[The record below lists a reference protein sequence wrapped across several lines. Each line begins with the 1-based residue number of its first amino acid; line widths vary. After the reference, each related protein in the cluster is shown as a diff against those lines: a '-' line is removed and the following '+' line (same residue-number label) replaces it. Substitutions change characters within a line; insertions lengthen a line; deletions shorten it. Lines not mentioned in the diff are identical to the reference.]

1 MPCCIKSNAYNRGIK
16 PNVIRTY
23 HEFMDYFGPII
34 YRRYT
39 NFMTSARLEHVQHL
53 FPYMYVNFRYS
64 ESPKIESTQ
73 KEERVTRVKK
83 ITKEVKSEVT
93 QYQADVLIQRRK
105 ELNRRGKCIEIKE
118 EYVQKIMEDT
128 KIIKEVT
135 KNIEFTDKVDEI
147 ITTTEVEV
155 SGISFEEIPPIIEPN
170 TSVLNSDSDHSN
182 KIEKLERNVE
192 FQSKII
198 DELEEKMSALTTEL
212 KNRDFTID
220 TSSKAMLSMRVQ
232 IAHLDRAI
240 RFFKLK
246 LQILI
251 AKYKIPKP
259 DAMDKMIHDKINAM
273 ITEENQSDPYD
284 EL

>member
-1 MPCCIKSNAYNRGIK
+1 
-16 PNVIRTY
+16 VIRTY
-23 HEFMDYFGPII
+23 HEFIDYFGPII

-64 ESPKIESTQ
+64 ESPKIESTT

-83 ITKEVKSEVT
+83 VTKEVKAEVT

-105 ELNRRGKCIEIKE
+105 ELNKKGRCVEIKE
-118 EYVQKIMEDT
+118 EYVQKVIEDT
-128 KIIKEVT
+128 KVMREVI

-155 SGISFEEIPPIIEPN
+155 SGISFEEMPSTIKQDSN
-170 TSVLNSDSDHSN
+170 VLNPDQSD
-182 KIEKLERNVE
+182 KIGKLERNVE

-198 DELEEKMSALTTEL
+198 DELEEKMNALTTEL
-212 KNRDFTID
+212 KGRDFTID
-220 TSSKAMLSMRVQ
+220 ISNKAMLSMRIQ

-240 RFFKLK
+240 RFFKMK

-251 AKYKIPKP
+251 TKYKIPKP

-273 ITEENQSDPYD
+273 IIEENQNDPYD